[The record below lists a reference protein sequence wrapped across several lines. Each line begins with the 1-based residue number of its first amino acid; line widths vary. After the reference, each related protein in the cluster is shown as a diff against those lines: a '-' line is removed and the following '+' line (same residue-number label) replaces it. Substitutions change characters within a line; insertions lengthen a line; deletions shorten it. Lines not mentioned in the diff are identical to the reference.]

1 MPVGRVRRG
10 GAMRRLLSVLLLCV
24 AATQA
29 FAQGYPAK
37 PLKMIIPYPP
47 GGGNDTLG
55 RLFAIKL
62 SDRLGQPVVV
72 ENRPGAG
79 TLIGT
84 EAAAKSAPDGYTI
97 LLSSIA
103 THALSPN
110 LYSKVPYDPVK
121 DFAPI
126 TLLGIAPTV
135 LVVRN
140 DLPAKDL
147 AEFVAAAKAKPGG
160 FTYASGGNGTPPHIN
175 GEVFKA
181 VAGVDLLHVPYKG
194 GGPALVDLMAGRV
207 DVMLDTAASAMPH
220 VRSGKLRALAISGPR
235 RSAEYPDLPTFA
247 EAGLPQY
254 DTNAWYSVHAPAGT
268 PPEIVRRLNAELVAS
283 LKEPDVQARFKQLS
297 TDPVGNTPEEFAA
310 FVRTELDKYARV
322 IKGAGIRLD

>member
-1 MPVGRVRRG
+1 MKK
-10 GAMRRLLSVLLLCV
+10 MLLVLSALL
-24 AATQA
+24 AAHAALTH
-29 FAQGYPAK
+29 AQGYPAK
-37 PLKMIIPYPP
+37 PVRMVIPYPP

-55 RLFAIKL
+55 RLFAAKL
-62 SDRLGQPVVV
+62 GERLGQPFVV

-79 TLIGT
+79 TMIGT

-110 LYSKVPYDPVK
+110 LYSRVPYDPVK

-135 LVVRN
+135 LVVYS
-140 DLPAKDL
+140 DLPAKNL
-147 AEFVAAAKAKPGG
+147 AELVALAKSKPGQLA
-160 FTYASGGNGTPPHIN
+160 YASGGNGTPPHIN
-175 GEVFKA
+175 AEVFKS
-181 VAGVDLLHVPYKG
+181 VAGVDLLHVAYKG

-207 DVMLDTAASAMPH
+207 HVMLDTAASAMPH
-220 VRSGKLRALAISGPR
+220 VRAGKLRALALSAPK

-254 DTNAWYSVHAPAGT
+254 DTNAWYSMHAPAGT
-268 PPEIVRRLNAELVAS
+268 PADIVRRLNAELVAI
-283 LKEPDVQARFKQLS
+283 LRDPDVAARFKQLS
-297 TDPVGNTPEEFAA
+297 TEPVGNSPEQFAA
-310 FVRTELDKYARV
+310 FVRAELDKYARI
-322 IKGAGIRLD
+322 IKAAGIKLD

>member
-1 MPVGRVRRG
+1 M
-10 GAMRRLLSVLLLCV
+10 MRRLLTVLLCV
-24 AATQA
+24 AAAQA
-29 FAQGYPAK
+29 FAQSYPAK
-37 PLKMIIPYPP
+37 PVRMIIPYPP

-55 RLFAIKL
+55 RLFAAKL
-62 SDRLGQPVVV
+62 GERIGQPVVV

-79 TLIGT
+79 TIIGT
-84 EAAAKSAPDGYTI
+84 EAAAKSPPDGYTI

-110 LYSKVPYDPVK
+110 LYAKVPYDPIR

-135 LVVRN
+135 LVVPA

-147 AEFVAAAKAKPGG
+147 AALVAAAKAKPGG
-160 FTYASGGNGTPPHIN
+160 LTYASGGNGTPPHIN
-175 GEVFKA
+175 GEVFKS
-181 VAGVDLLHVPYKG
+181 VAGVDLLHIPYKG

-207 DVMLDTAASAMPH
+207 QVMLDTAASAMPH
-220 VRSGKLRALAISGPR
+220 VRSGKLRALAITGAK
-235 RSAEYPDLPTFA
+235 RSAEYPDIPTFA
-247 EAGLPQY
+247 EAGLSGY
-254 DTNAWYSVHAPAGT
+254 DTNAWYSMHAPAGT
-268 PPEIVRRLNAELVAS
+268 PPEIVRRLNAELLAS

-297 TDPVGNTPEEFAA
+297 TEPVGNSPEEFAA
-310 FVRTELDKYARV
+310 FVRAELDKYARI

>member
-1 MPVGRVRRG
+1 
-10 GAMRRLLSVLLLCV
+10 MRKLLAVLLCV
-24 AATQA
+24 VATQA
-29 FAQGYPAK
+29 FGQAYPAK
-37 PLKMIIPYPP
+37 PVKMIIPYPP

-55 RLFAIKL
+55 RLFAAKL

-110 LYSKVPYDPVK
+110 LYAKVPYDPIK
-121 DFAPI
+121 DFAPV
-126 TLLGIAPTV
+126 TLLGVAPTV

-181 VAGVDLLHVPYKG
+181 VAGVDLLHVPFKG

-220 VRSGKLRALAISGPR
+220 VRSGKLRALAISGPK
-235 RSAEYPDLPTFA
+235 RSAEYPDLPTFG
-247 EAGLPQY
+247 EAGLAQY

-297 TDPVGNTPEEFAA
+297 TDPIGNTPEEFAA
-310 FVRTELDKYARV
+310 FVRAELDKYARV

>member
-1 MPVGRVRRG
+1 MK
-10 GAMRRLLSVLLLCV
+10 RLLALVLLAV
-24 AATQA
+24 ATLA
-29 FAQGYPAK
+29 FAQAYPTK
-37 PLKMIIPYPP
+37 PVKMIIPYPP

-55 RLFAIKL
+55 RLFAAKL

-79 TLIGT
+79 TMIGT
-84 EAAAKSAPDGYTI
+84 EAAARSPADGYTI

-110 LYSKVPYDPVK
+110 LYAKVPYDPVK
-121 DFAPI
+121 DFAPV

-147 AEFVAAAKAKPGG
+147 AEFVAAARTKPGG

-181 VAGVDLLHVPYKG
+181 VAGVDLLHVPFKG
-194 GGPALVDLMAGRV
+194 GGPALVDLIAGRV

-220 VRSGKLRALAISGPR
+220 VRSGKLRALAISGPK

-268 PPEIVRRLNAELVAS
+268 PPEVVRRLNAELVAS

-310 FVRTELDKYARV
+310 FVRAELDKYARV
-322 IKGAGIRLD
+322 IKGAGIKLD

>member
-1 MPVGRVRRG
+1 MK
-10 GAMRRLLSVLLLCV
+10 RLLAILLC
-24 AATQA
+24 AATSA
-29 FAQGYPAK
+29 LAQTYPAK
-37 PLKMIIPYPP
+37 PLKMIVPYPP

-55 RLFAIKL
+55 RLFAAKL
-62 SDRLGQPVVV
+62 ADRLGQPVVV

-84 EAAAKSAPDGYTI
+84 EAAAKSPPDGYTI

-110 LYSKVPYDPVK
+110 LYSKVPYDPVR
-121 DFAPI
+121 DFAPV

-135 LVVRN
+135 LVVRS
-140 DLPAKDL
+140 DLPARDL

-181 VAGVDLLHVPYKG
+181 VAGVDLLHVPFKG

-220 VRSGKLRALAISGPR
+220 VRSGKLRALAITGPK
-235 RSAEYPDLPTFA
+235 RSPEYPDLPTFA
-247 EAGLPQY
+247 EAGLAQY

-268 PPEIVRRLNAELVAS
+268 PPEVVRRLNAELVAS

-310 FVRTELDKYARV
+310 FVRAELDKYARV
-322 IKGAGIRLD
+322 IKSAGIRLD

>member
-1 MPVGRVRRG
+1 VERI
-10 GAMRRLLSVLLLCV
+10 LIVLVCAFAL
-24 AATQA
+24 QA

-37 PLKMIIPYPP
+37 PVRVIVPYPP

-55 RLFAIKL
+55 RLFAAKL
-62 SDRLGQPVVV
+62 SERMGQSFVV

-79 TLIGT
+79 TMIGT
-84 EAAAKSAPDGYTI
+84 EAAAKSPPDGYTI

-110 LYSKVPYDPVK
+110 LYGRVPYDPIK

-135 LVVRN
+135 MVVN
-140 DLPAKDL
+140 KDLPANGL
-147 AEFVAAAKAKPGG
+147 AEFISLAKAKPGH

-181 VAGVDLLHVPYKG
+181 LAGVDLLHVPFKG
-194 GGPALVDLMAGRV
+194 GGPALADLIAGRV
-207 DVMLDTAASAMPH
+207 HVMLDTAASAMPH
-220 VRSGKLRALAISGPR
+220 VRGGRLRALAISAPQ
-235 RSAEYPDLPTFA
+235 RSPEYPDVPTFA

-254 DTNAWYSVHAPAGT
+254 ETNAWYSMHAPAGT
-268 PPEIVRRLNAELVAS
+268 PRDIVRRLNAELVAI
-283 LKEPDVQARFKQLS
+283 LKDPDILARFKQLS
-297 TDPVGNTPEEFAA
+297 TEPVGNAPEEFAA
-310 FVRTELDKYARV
+310 FVKAELEKYARI
-322 IKGAGIRLD
+322 IKAANIRLD

>member
-1 MPVGRVRRG
+1 
-10 GAMRRLLSVLLLCV
+10 MRRLLTILLTILLC
-24 AATQA
+24 AAAAPA

-55 RLFAIKL
+55 RLFAAKL
-62 SDRLGQPVVV
+62 GERLGQPVVV

-84 EAAAKSAPDGYTI
+84 EAAAKSPADGYTI

-110 LYSKVPYDPVK
+110 LYSRVPYDPIK
-121 DFAPI
+121 DFAPV
-126 TLLGIAPTV
+126 TLLGVAPTV
-135 LVVRN
+135 LVVRS

-181 VAGVDLLHVPYKG
+181 VAGVDLLHVPFKG

-220 VRSGKLRALAISGPR
+220 VRSGKLRALAISGPK
-235 RSAEYPDLPTFA
+235 RSPEYPDLPTFA
-247 EAGLPQY
+247 EAGLPGY

-268 PPEIVRRLNAELVAS
+268 PPEVVRRLNAELVAS
-283 LKEPDVQARFKQLS
+283 LKEPDVQARFKQL
-297 TDPVGNTPEEFAA
+297 TTEPVGNTPEEFAA
-310 FVRTELDKYARV
+310 FVKAELDKYARV
-322 IKGAGIRLD
+322 IKGAGIKLD